1 MYPACEGDAFLISL
15 GENQDINIII
25 DMGLSDTYTS
35 FIRNDLIELKKQGR
49 KIDLMVITH
58 VDQDHI
64 QGAISFVEEN
74 GIEQNIIE
82 VSEVWHNS
90 YRHLQFDKE
99 KKQITNDERLSLEQI
114 KLQNQYI
121 KNDGESDAT
130 VEQGTTLA
138 ALLYANKYNWN
149 TSFMNKAVCI
159 ENNFSTSLPNLNIKL
174 LSPNQ
179 DKLKRLSKY
188 WLKYLE
194 AISYNFNISEDNIF
208 DDAYELCLQQD
219 KDVEVI
225 TTDASNSKQ
234 KFNIEK
240 LSEMKGKDSSRTN
253 GSSISFIINYNGK
266 KLLFLGDA
274 HNDNILNE
282 LNALKDSGY
291 KLDFEVV
298 KVPHHGSKNNISKE
312 FLELIKSKRYL
323 ISTSGARHNH
333 PDLEAV
339 AKIAT
344 AGHRKIIFT
353 NYIHKKLSDFNDSK
367 LEEKYNYKIQC
378 CNNFTIE

>member
-1 MYPACEGDAFLISL
+1 MYPACEGDAFLISF
-15 GENQDINIII
+15 GENQETNIII

-49 KIDLMVITH
+49 KIDLLVITH

-64 QGAISFVEEN
+64 QGAISFFEEN

-90 YRHLQFDKE
+90 FRHLQFEKE
-99 KKQITNDERLSLEQI
+99 KTQITNEEQLSLEQI

-121 KNDGESDAT
+121 KEDGESDAN
-130 VEQGTTLA
+130 VEQGSTLA
-138 ALLYANKYNWN
+138 GLLYANKCNWN
-149 TSFMNKAVCI
+149 TSFTNKAVCI
-159 ENNFSTSLPNLNIKL
+159 ENNFSTSLPDLNIKL

-179 DKLKRLSKY
+179 GKLKRLSKF

-194 AISYNFNISEDNIF
+194 TTSYNFNISEDKIF
-208 DDAYELCLQQD
+208 DDAYELYVQHN
-219 KDVEVI
+219 KDIEVI

-234 KFNIEK
+234 TFNIEK
-240 LSEMKGKDSSRTN
+240 LSEAKGKDSSKTN
-253 GSSISFIINYNGK
+253 GSSISFIINYKGK

-291 KLDFEVV
+291 ELNFEVV

-323 ISTSGARHNH
+323 ISTSGARHSH
-333 PDLEAV
+333 PDLEAI

-344 AGHRKIIFT
+344 AGHRKQIIT
-353 NYIHKKLSDFNDSK
+353 NYSHKKLNHFNDSK
-367 LEEKYNYKIQC
+367 LEEKYNYKIQL
-378 CNNFTIE
+378 CNHFTIK